1 MSKMKDLQ
9 IGLIETLCR
18 ETGYDY
24 EFLERIFWERM
35 EDSTYDTTEEKLKDF
50 IAITLER
57 DW

>member
-1 MSKMKDLQ
+1 MSKMKDLH
-9 IGLIETLCR
+9 IALIEILCR

-24 EFLERIFWERM
+24 EFLERIYWECM
-35 EDSTYDTTEEKLKDF
+35 DDSIRDTTEEKLEDF